1 MKCMGGYFL
10 LVIHGYH
17 ARIQLDH
24 SEANYQSSPSDTS
37 SQINQNHSNHQ
48 NYKKSSNNQSKASC
62 SHCIPPQCA
71 ELEMLQILRI
81 IQIIQVKLPQQSK
94 SSKSKLSE
102 SSENH
107 CLLLSPQAA
116 QLEMVW
122 GRPTKPIVVFPLSK
136 HSPDVLGFH
145 GNSVQFINKDNRVGN
160 GLGVDGQLNGST
172 HFIPPTKSL
181 AFSIGSGSELLSLD
195 QSSFTICGWIYLDAL
210 PDTQVRLFGFE
221 GDSKTRMS
229 IEKDKVFAYFGHV
242 KFENDLPFKTGKWYH
257 LGMAYGSSQTK
268 CFIFW
273 DEKKLAS
280 KSCRFTGSTS
290 STFVIGSSLFH
301 GRMACVQVY
310 KSSVGTAY
318 LSELSYRCIH
328 GHPGIKLCY

>member
-1 MKCMGGYFL
+1 MGGYFL

-107 CLLLSPQAA
+107 CFLLSPQAA

-122 GRPTKPIVVFPLSK
+122 GRPTKPIVVFPWLWSKYFSVSAKRIPCTKKHAFLWFCNMYFIDYLVVQPQSAELEMVCDCPTRLIYKSICVAIWFHYLQYPFMIYKMHLRIQNVLIIACLIRMLLRVSSYHLKFNIIIIADPNLLVQIEAHRRGRTRSLSK
-136 HSPDVLGFH
+136 F
-145 GNSVQFINKDNRVGN
+145 
-160 GLGVDGQLNGST
+160 
-172 HFIPPTKSL
+172 
-181 AFSIGSGSELLSLD
+181 
-195 QSSFTICGWIYLDAL
+195 
-210 PDTQVRLFGFE
+210 
-221 GDSKTRMS
+221 
-229 IEKDKVFAYFGHV
+229 
-242 KFENDLPFKTGKWYH
+242 
-257 LGMAYGSSQTK
+257 
-268 CFIFW
+268 
-273 DEKKLAS
+273 
-280 KSCRFTGSTS
+280 
-290 STFVIGSSLFH
+290 
-301 GRMACVQVY
+301 
-310 KSSVGTAY
+310 
-318 LSELSYRCIH
+318 
-328 GHPGIKLCY
+328 